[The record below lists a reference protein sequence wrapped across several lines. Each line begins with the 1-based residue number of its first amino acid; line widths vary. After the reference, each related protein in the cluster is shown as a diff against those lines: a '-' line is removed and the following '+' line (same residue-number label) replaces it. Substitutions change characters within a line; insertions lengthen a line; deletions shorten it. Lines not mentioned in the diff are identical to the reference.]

1 MYCTQADLENRISA
15 QKLADLCNETSGATS
30 ATATIV
36 NSLINKADA
45 FINGYAGQVYTTPL
59 YTALTGTIAS
69 SGVTLTGTSTLFL
82 TELVIGTPLLNLAT
96 GELRVVD
103 SITSDT
109 VATTAVAFTTLSG
122 ATLRAID
129 RIIFD
134 MSVDL
139 SCYYALQRRFSVI
152 TMPDDWK
159 NVLKDAR
166 DLLEKISNL
175 FIVIN
180 ANRGVSSVEADMVTR
195 TTDPLVDF
203 DNEDNG
209 LSTF

>member
-1 MYCTQADLENRISA
+1 
-15 QKLADLCNETSGATS
+15 
-30 ATATIV
+30 
-36 NSLINKADA
+36 
-45 FINGYAGQVYTTPL
+45 
-59 YTALTGTIAS
+59 
-69 SGVTLTGTSTLFL
+69 LTGTSTLFL

-109 VATTAVAFTTLSG
+109 ALTTAVAFTTLSG